1 MNRTFVSTNVGC
13 SGRDCLCL
21 RQEEGVIEKKIEPVQ
36 IFLMPA
42 LTTSASSRSG
52 AGPAAM
58 ASQDRKEVVIHIGN
72 YVYMGNCYLHRNYY
86 LPGSCGTRPD
96 RSRLLPVTIALRR
109 STAVIFTCPVRTH
122 TRVYKYGKKRLLY
135 NILLR
140 HYTWLAP
147 MRRLLP

>member
-1 MNRTFVSTNVGC
+1 MSVYIVLLSSMNRPFVSTYVGC

-58 ASQDRKEVVIHIGN
+58 ASTQRSCYSHRKL
-72 YVYMGNCYLHRNYY
+72 CLH
-86 LPGSCGTRPD
+86 GK
-96 RSRLLPVTIALRR
+96 LLFP
-109 STAVIFTCPVRTH
+109 
-122 TRVYKYGKKRLLY
+122 
-135 NILLR
+135 
-140 HYTWLAP
+140 
-147 MRRLLP
+147 